1 MELVT
6 ARIIIGE
13 LYSIKPFSIFLKGI
27 YFLNV
32 LYTKNKEYAIHLII
46 FRNYAKTIHISFF
59 LSVII
64 AGVMRDNFGSF
75 TPCIIVINCVTALTV
90 TIWTVE
96 MLIIRKKEMQK
107 RKEQQD
113 SP

>member
-6 ARIIIGE
+6 ARIIIEE
-13 LYSIKPFSIFLKGI
+13 LYLVKSFSIFLKEI
-27 YFLNV
+27 YFLSV
-32 LYTKNKEYAIHLII
+32 LYMKNKEYAIHLII
-46 FRNYAKTIHISFF
+46 FRNYAIMLLF
-59 LSVII
+59 VII
-64 AGVMRDNFGSF
+64 AGIMRDNFGSF

-96 MLIIRKKEMQK
+96 MLIIRKNKMQE
-107 RKEQQD
+107 RKEQRD